1 MFRPGFIQPL
11 HGVRS
16 KTAWVDR
23 IYRVTSPLAPVL
35 RRLAP
40 GFATTT
46 GEIGRAMIA
55 VASDPRVDA
64 AGGGPERRRILENR
78 DIVALGSV

>member
-1 MFRPGFIQPL
+1 
-11 HGVRS
+11 
-16 KTAWVDR
+16 
-23 IYRVTSPLAPVL
+23 
-35 RRLAP
+35 
-40 GFATTT
+40 
-46 GEIGRAMIA
+46 MIA